1 MNNNKQI
8 KREPKEQKII
18 KLCNN
23 LEVRL
28 DGLNYSVYDITDN
41 KNILCGHGANLESA
55 IVIALR
61 YVTKKQI
68 KQNTLEEALY
78 IIRKCKEELIES
90 VKNIKIEVIN
100 YNSRQ

>member
-1 MNNNKQI
+1 MGSNKQI

-28 DGLNYSVYDITDN
+28 DGLNYSVYDITNN

-55 IVIALR
+55 LIISLR
-61 YVTKKQI
+61 YLTKKNIHNNELSEALDVI
-68 KQNTLEEALY
+68 KQ
-78 IIRKCKEELIES
+78 CKEELMNS
-90 VKNIKIEVIN
+90 VKDIKIEVN
-100 YNSRQ
+100 VR